1 MKKINIAFI
10 WHFHQ
15 PNYQQKPDSDFLL
28 PWVRL
33 HATKDYLDML
43 KKIDSFKSLK
53 LNFNFSP
60 ILLDS
65 LKEYLNG
72 AKDLHLKLF
81 LKDENELNYEDK
93 IYILNNYFDLN
104 YKNMALKKSYYTELY
119 NRRANALK
127 LDVDMFSV
135 QEYVDIM
142 TIYTLLW
149 MDEVF
154 IDEYPKLNELFLK
167 EKNYTIED
175 RKIIYEI
182 QLDIIKRILTEYKK
196 YQDEGKIEISI
207 SPYCHS
213 ILPLLVNLKNK
224 EIKNKEN
231 LPKDFEGKNDA
242 KEQIRI
248 AIEKYEEYF
257 KRKPKGMWL
266 SEQCVSLET
275 LQLLQ
280 DFGFMW
286 TVLDEGILSKTTG
299 KEFIRDFEGNLENPF
314 DLNINYK
321 VHSKSSINV
330 LFADSF
336 FANLLNFGYG
346 SYDSKLAANDLYEKI
361 KTIQSKLENSPKD
374 NHIITIAMDGE
385 NCWETYQNDG
395 NDFLN
400 TLYGLIDEDET
411 LETVLVS
418 DFLENESEN
427 FEKLDD
433 LKSGSWINR
442 NFDLWIGEPVK
453 NVAWLYLSSVKKDFE
468 NYKKQKL
475 QNIDIIQNKDEI
487 LNKIKKA
494 YQEILICEGS
504 DWYWWYGEPNESKSD
519 YIFDFLFRAHLMN
532 VYEFLGIEVPE
543 YLTLPL
549 SVVTTKPLRNPVS
562 YISPSLVCDKE
573 DKLKEW
579 ENAGFI
585 FIPDGPTSNIS
596 RLVKNIHF
604 GYDSEFLYFRFELNK
619 NSMKMFIE
627 NIENQIAIYF
637 INEYS
642 RNFSSIR
649 LVNKNE
655 NIYPIIRNQF
665 SHELRFVFNSKYIS
679 RIFLNKAG
687 EYNLW
692 NQMSAKKSAIAYK
705 DVIELKISYED
716 LEISSDNKKQLAFC
730 ILDATNELIN
740 EVYPQD
746 VLINVLEDDN
756 LTY

>member
-33 HATKDYLDML
+33 HASKDYLDML
-43 KKIDSFKSLK
+43 KKIDGFKNLK

-65 LKEYLNG
+65 LDEYSRG
-72 AKDLHLKLF
+72 AKDLHLRLL
-81 LKDENELNYEDK
+81 LKKEDDLSIEDK
-93 IYILNNYFDLN
+93 VYILNNYFDLN
-104 YKNMALKKSYYTELY
+104 YKNMVLKKSYYTELY

-127 LDVDMFSV
+127 LNVDMFSP
-135 QEYVDIM
+135 QEYSDVMAIF
-142 TIYTLLW
+142 TLLW
-149 MDEVF
+149 
-154 IDEYPKLNELFLK
+154 IDESFKMEYPELDELFSK
-167 EKNYTIED
+167 EKNYTLED
-175 RKIIYEI
+175 RKKLYVI
-182 QLDIIKRILTEYKK
+182 QLDIIRRILEEYKK
-196 YQDEGKIEISI
+196 YQDKGKIEVSV
-207 SPYCHS
+207 SPCYHS
-213 ILPLLVNLKNK
+213 ILPLLINLNND
-224 EIKNKEN
+224 EVRNKEN
-231 LPKDFEGKNDA
+231 LPKDFDGTQDA
-242 KEQIRI
+242 KEQIRR
-248 AIEKYEEYF
+248 AVEKYEKYF
-257 KRKPKGMWL
+257 QRKPRGMWL
-266 SEQCVSLET
+266 SEQCVSNDT
-275 LQLLQ
+275 LSMLN
-280 DFGFMW
+280 DEGFLW

-314 DLNINYK
+314 YLNVNYK
-321 VHSKSSINV
+321 LKSCNSLNM

-346 SYDSKLAANDLYEKI
+346 SYDSKLAANDMYEKI
-361 KTIQSKLENSPKD
+361 KTIQSKLQNSPRD
-374 NHIITIAMDGE
+374 NHIITIALDGE

-395 NDFLN
+395 NEFLN
-400 TLYGLIDEDET
+400 TLYRLIDEDES
-411 LETVLVS
+411 LSTVLVS
-418 DFLENESEN
+418 DFLETESVKSEVLN
-427 FEKLDD
+427 NIE
-433 LKSGSWINR
+433 SGSWINR
-442 NFDLWIGEPVK
+442 NFDLWAGEPVK

-468 NYKKQKL
+468 NYKNQKL
-475 QNIDIIQNKDEI
+475 QNIDNVQDKKEI
-487 LNKIKKA
+487 LDKLEKA
-494 YQEILICEGS
+494 YREILICEGS

-519 YIFDFLFRAHLMN
+519 YIFDFLFRSHLIN
-532 VYEFLGIEVPE
+532 VYEFLGIDVPE

-562 YISPSLVCDKE
+562 LISPSLVCDK
-573 DKLKEW
+573 DDILKEW
-579 ENAGFI
+579 ENAGYI

-604 GYDSEFLYFRFELNK
+604 GYDKEFIYFRFELNK

-642 RNFSSIR
+642 SNFSSIR
-649 LVNKNE
+649 LVNKND

-692 NQMSAKKSAIAYK
+692 NQVSAKKSSIAYK
-705 DVIELKISYED
+705 DVIELKVSYED
-716 LEISSDNKKQLAFC
+716 LELPLDYKKQIAFC

-746 VLINVLEDDN
+746 VMITVLDEN
-756 LTY
+756 SF

>member
-33 HATKDYLDML
+33 HASKDYLDML
-43 KKIDSFKSLK
+43 KKIDGFKNLK

-65 LKEYLNG
+65 LNEYSKG
-72 AKDLHLKLF
+72 AKDLHLRL
-81 LKDENELNYEDK
+81 LVKDENKLSEEDK

-104 YKNMALKKSYYTELY
+104 YKNMVLKNPYYTELY
-119 NRRANALK
+119 NRRSNALK
-127 LDVDMFSV
+127 LDVNMFSLS
-135 QEYVDIM
+135 EYSDIM
-142 TIYTLLW
+142 AIYTLLW
-149 MDEVF
+149 
-154 IDEYPKLNELFLK
+154 IDETFRGEYVELNELFLK
-167 EKNYTIED
+167 EKNYTLED
-175 RKIIYEI
+175 RKKIYVI
-182 QLDIIKRILTEYKK
+182 QLDIIERILKEYKK
-196 YQDEGKIEISI
+196 YQDEGKIEIST
-207 SPYCHS
+207 SPCYHT
-213 ILPLLVNLKNK
+213 ILPLLDNLNNK
-224 EIKNKEN
+224 EVKNKEN
-231 LPKDFEGKNDA
+231 LPVDFDGKKDA
-242 KEQIRI
+242 KEQIIR
-248 AIEKYEEYF
+248 AIEKYEQYF
-257 KRKPKGMWL
+257 ERKPKGMWL
-266 SEQCVSLET
+266 SEQCVSKETIQMLE
-275 LQLLQ
+275 
-280 DFGFMW
+280 DNGFLW

-321 VHSKSSINV
+321 IRSNESVNI

-361 KTIQSKLENSPKD
+361 KTIQSKLQNSPKD

-411 LETVLVS
+411 LNTVLVS
-418 DFLENESEN
+418 DFFEDEADKSEILN
-427 FEKLDD
+427 N

-442 NFDLWIGEPVK
+442 NFDLWVGEPTK
-453 NVAWLYLSSVKKDFE
+453 NVAWLYLSGVKKDFE
-468 NYKKQKL
+468 NYKNQKL
-475 QNIDIIQNKDEI
+475 QNIENLPDKENI
-487 LNKIKKA
+487 LNNIEKA
-494 YQEILICEGS
+494 YREILICEGS

-519 YIFDFLFRAHLMN
+519 YIFDFLFRSHLMN
-532 VYEFLGIEVPE
+532 VYEFLGIQIPE

-549 SVVTTKPLRNPVS
+549 SVVTTKPLRNPIS

-573 DKLKEW
+573 DKLNEW
-579 ENAGFI
+579 QNAGYI

-604 GYDSEFLYFRFELNK
+604 GYDDEYLYFRFELNK

-637 INEYS
+637 INELS
-642 RNFSSIR
+642 SDFSSIR

-655 NIYPIIRNQF
+655 NNVYPILKNQF

-692 NQMSAKKSAIAYK
+692 NQVSAKKSSIFYK
-705 DVIELKISYED
+705 DVIELKISFED
-716 LEISSDNKKQLAFC
+716 LEILPENKKQLAFC
-730 ILDATNELIN
+730 ILDVTNELIN

-746 VLINVLEDDN
+746 VLITVLDD
-756 LTY
+756 LRF

>member
-33 HATKDYLDML
+33 HASKDYLDML
-43 KKIDSFKSLK
+43 KKIDGFKNLK

-65 LKEYLNG
+65 LNEYSKG
-72 AKDLHLKLF
+72 AKDLHLRL
-81 LKDENELNYEDK
+81 LVKDENKLSEEDK

-104 YKNMALKKSYYTELY
+104 YKNMVLKNPYYTELY
-119 NRRANALK
+119 NRRSNALK
-127 LDVDMFSV
+127 LDVNMFSLS
-135 QEYVDIM
+135 EYSDIM
-142 TIYTLLW
+142 AIYTLLW
-149 MDEVF
+149 
-154 IDEYPKLNELFLK
+154 IDETFRGEYVELNELFLK
-167 EKNYTIED
+167 EKNYTLED
-175 RKIIYEI
+175 RKKIYVI
-182 QLDIIKRILTEYKK
+182 QLDIIERILKEYKK
-196 YQDEGKIEISI
+196 YQDEGKIEIST
-207 SPYCHS
+207 SPCYHT
-213 ILPLLVNLKNK
+213 ILPLLDNLNNK
-224 EIKNKEN
+224 EVKNKEN
-231 LPKDFEGKNDA
+231 LPVDFDGKKDA
-242 KEQIRI
+242 KEQIIR
-248 AIEKYEEYF
+248 AIEKYEQYF
-257 KRKPKGMWL
+257 ERKPKGMWL
-266 SEQCVSLET
+266 SEQCVSKETIQMLEDN
-275 LQLLQ
+275 
-280 DFGFMW
+280 DFLW

-321 VHSKSSINV
+321 IRSNESVNI

-361 KTIQSKLENSPKD
+361 KTIQSKLQNSPKD

-411 LETVLVS
+411 LNTVLVS
-418 DFLENESEN
+418 DFFEDEADKSEILN
-427 FEKLDD
+427 N

-442 NFDLWIGEPVK
+442 NFDLWVGEPTK
-453 NVAWLYLSSVKKDFE
+453 NVAWLYLSGVKKDFE
-468 NYKKQKL
+468 NYKNQKL
-475 QNIDIIQNKDEI
+475 QNIENLPDKEKV
-487 LNKIKKA
+487 LNNIEKA
-494 YQEILICEGS
+494 YREILICEGS

-519 YIFDFLFRAHLMN
+519 YIFDFLFRSHLMN
-532 VYEFLGIEVPE
+532 VYEFLGIQIPE

-549 SVVTTKPLRNPVS
+549 SVVTTKPLRNPIS

-573 DKLKEW
+573 DKLNEW
-579 ENAGFI
+579 QNAGYI

-604 GYDSEFLYFRFELNK
+604 GYDDEYLYFRFELNK

-637 INEYS
+637 INELS
-642 RNFSSIR
+642 GNFSSIR

-655 NIYPIIRNQF
+655 NNVCPILKNQF

-692 NQMSAKKSAIAYK
+692 NQVSAKKSSIFYK
-705 DVIELKISYED
+705 DVIELKISFED
-716 LEISSDNKKQLAFC
+716 LEILPENKKHLAFC
-730 ILDATNELIN
+730 ILDVTNELIN

-746 VLINVLEDDN
+746 VLITVLDD
-756 LTY
+756 LRF

>member
-33 HATKDYLDML
+33 HASKDYLDML
-43 KKIDSFKSLK
+43 KKIDGFKNLK

-65 LKEYLNG
+65 LNEYSKG
-72 AKDLHLKLF
+72 AKDLHLRL
-81 LKDENELNYEDK
+81 LVKDENKLSEEDK

-104 YKNMALKKSYYTELY
+104 YKNMVLKNPYYTELY
-119 NRRANALK
+119 NRRSNALK
-127 LDVDMFSV
+127 LDVNMFSLS
-135 QEYVDIM
+135 EYSDIM
-142 TIYTLLW
+142 AIYTLLW
-149 MDEVF
+149 
-154 IDEYPKLNELFLK
+154 IDETFRGEYVELNELFLK
-167 EKNYTIED
+167 EKNYTLED
-175 RKIIYEI
+175 RKKIYVF
-182 QLDIIKRILTEYKK
+182 QLDIIERILKEYKK
-196 YQDEGKIEISI
+196 YQDEGKIEIST
-207 SPYCHS
+207 SPCYHT
-213 ILPLLVNLKNK
+213 ILPLLDNLNNK
-224 EIKNKEN
+224 EVKNKEN
-231 LPKDFEGKNDA
+231 LPVDFDGKKDA
-242 KEQIRI
+242 KEQIIR
-248 AIEKYEEYF
+248 AIEKYEQYF
-257 KRKPKGMWL
+257 ERKPKGMWL
-266 SEQCVSLET
+266 SEQCVSKETIQMLE
-275 LQLLQ
+275 
-280 DFGFMW
+280 DNGFLW

-321 VHSKSSINV
+321 IRSNESVNI

-361 KTIQSKLENSPKD
+361 KTIQSKLQNSPKD

-411 LETVLVS
+411 LNTVLVS
-418 DFLENESEN
+418 DFFEDEADKSEILN
-427 FEKLDD
+427 N

-442 NFDLWIGEPVK
+442 NFDLWVGEPTK
-453 NVAWLYLSSVKKDFE
+453 NVAWLYLSGVKKDFE
-468 NYKKQKL
+468 NYKNQKL
-475 QNIDIIQNKDEI
+475 QNIDYLKNKDEI

-494 YQEILICEGS
+494 YREILICEGS

-519 YIFDFLFRAHLMN
+519 YIFDFLFRSHLMN
-532 VYEFLGIEVPE
+532 VYEFLGIQVPE

-549 SVVTTKPLRNPVS
+549 SVVTTKPLRNPIS

-573 DKLKEW
+573 DKLNEW
-579 ENAGFI
+579 QNAGYI

-604 GYDSEFLYFRFELNK
+604 GYDDEYLYFRFELNK

-637 INEYS
+637 INELS
-642 RNFSSIR
+642 SDFSSIR

-655 NIYPIIRNQF
+655 NNVYPILKNQF

-692 NQMSAKKSAIAYK
+692 NQVSAKKSSIFYK
-705 DVIELKISYED
+705 DVIELKISFED
-716 LEISSDNKKQLAFC
+716 LEILPENKKQLAFC
-730 ILDATNELIN
+730 ILDVTNELIN
-740 EVYPQD
+740 EDYPQD
-746 VLINVLEDDN
+746 VLITVLDD
-756 LTY
+756 LRF

>member
-33 HATKDYLDML
+33 HASKDYLDML
-43 KKIDSFKSLK
+43 KKIDGFKNLK

-65 LKEYLNG
+65 LNEYSKG
-72 AKDLHLKLF
+72 AKDLHLRL
-81 LKDENELNYEDK
+81 LVKDENKLSEEDK

-104 YKNMALKKSYYTELY
+104 YKNMVLKNPYYTELY
-119 NRRANALK
+119 NRRSNALK
-127 LDVDMFSV
+127 LDVNMFSLS
-135 QEYVDIM
+135 EYSDIM
-142 TIYTLLW
+142 AIYTLLW
-149 MDEVF
+149 
-154 IDEYPKLNELFLK
+154 IDETFRGEYVELNELFLK
-167 EKNYTIED
+167 EKNYTLED
-175 RKIIYEI
+175 RKKIYVI
-182 QLDIIKRILTEYKK
+182 QLDIIERILKEYKK
-196 YQDEGKIEISI
+196 YQDEGKIEIST
-207 SPYCHS
+207 SPCYHT
-213 ILPLLVNLKNK
+213 ILPLLDNLNNK
-224 EIKNKEN
+224 EVKNKEN
-231 LPKDFEGKNDA
+231 LPVDFDGKKDA
-242 KEQIRI
+242 KEQIIR
-248 AIEKYEEYF
+248 AIEKYEQYF
-257 KRKPKGMWL
+257 ERKPKGMWL
-266 SEQCVSLET
+266 SEQCVSKETIQMLE
-275 LQLLQ
+275 
-280 DFGFMW
+280 DNGFLW

-321 VHSKSSINV
+321 IRSNESVNI

-361 KTIQSKLENSPKD
+361 KTIQSKLQNSPKD

-411 LETVLVS
+411 LNTVLVS
-418 DFLENESEN
+418 DFFEDEADKSEILN
-427 FEKLDD
+427 N

-442 NFDLWIGEPVK
+442 NFYLWVGEPTK
-453 NVAWLYLSSVKKDFE
+453 NVAWLYLSGVKKDFE
-468 NYKKQKL
+468 NYKNQKL
-475 QNIDIIQNKDEI
+475 QNIENLPDKENI
-487 LNKIKKA
+487 LNNIEKA
-494 YQEILICEGS
+494 YREILICEGS

-519 YIFDFLFRAHLMN
+519 YIFDFLFRSHLMN
-532 VYEFLGIEVPE
+532 VYEFLGIQVPE

-549 SVVTTKPLRNPVS
+549 SVVTTKPLRNPIS

-573 DKLKEW
+573 DKLNEW
-579 ENAGFI
+579 QNAGYI

-604 GYDSEFLYFRFELNK
+604 GYDDEYLYFRFELNK

-637 INEYS
+637 INELS
-642 RNFSSIR
+642 SNFSSIR

-655 NIYPIIRNQF
+655 NNVYPILKNQF

-692 NQMSAKKSAIAYK
+692 NQVSAKKSSIFYK
-705 DVIELKISYED
+705 DVIELKISFED
-716 LEISSDNKKQLAFC
+716 LEILPENKKQLAFC
-730 ILDATNELIN
+730 ILDVTNELIN

-746 VLINVLEDDN
+746 VLITVLDD
-756 LTY
+756 LRF

>member
-33 HATKDYLDML
+33 HASKDYLDML
-43 KKIDSFKSLK
+43 KKIDGFKNLK

-65 LKEYLNG
+65 LNEYSKG
-72 AKDLHLKLF
+72 AKDLHLRL
-81 LKDENELNYEDK
+81 LVKDENKLSEEDK

-104 YKNMALKKSYYTELY
+104 YKNMVLKNPYYTELY
-119 NRRANALK
+119 NRRSNALK
-127 LDVDMFSV
+127 LDVNMFSLS
-135 QEYVDIM
+135 EYSDIM
-142 TIYTLLW
+142 AIYTLLW
-149 MDEVF
+149 
-154 IDEYPKLNELFLK
+154 IDETFRGEYVELNELFLK
-167 EKNYTIED
+167 EKNYTLED
-175 RKIIYEI
+175 RRKIYVI
-182 QLDIIKRILTEYKK
+182 QLDIIERILKEYKK
-196 YQDEGKIEISI
+196 YQDEGKIEIST
-207 SPYCHS
+207 SPCYHT
-213 ILPLLVNLKNK
+213 ILPLLDNLNNK
-224 EIKNKEN
+224 EVKNKEN
-231 LPKDFEGKNDA
+231 LPVDFDGKKDA
-242 KEQIRI
+242 KEQIIR
-248 AIEKYEEYF
+248 AIEKYEQYF
-257 KRKPKGMWL
+257 ERKPKGMWL
-266 SEQCVSLET
+266 SEQCVSKETIQMLE
-275 LQLLQ
+275 
-280 DFGFMW
+280 DNGFLW

-321 VHSKSSINV
+321 IRSNESVNI

-361 KTIQSKLENSPKD
+361 KTIQSKLQNSPKD

-411 LETVLVS
+411 LNTVLVS
-418 DFLENESEN
+418 DFFEDEADKSEILN
-427 FEKLDD
+427 N

-442 NFDLWIGEPVK
+442 NFDLWVGEPTK
-453 NVAWLYLSSVKKDFE
+453 NVAWLYLSGVKKDFE
-468 NYKKQKL
+468 NYKNQKL
-475 QNIDIIQNKDEI
+475 QNIENLPDKENI
-487 LNKIKKA
+487 LNNIEKA
-494 YQEILICEGS
+494 YREILICEGS

-519 YIFDFLFRAHLMN
+519 YIFDFLFRSHLMN
-532 VYEFLGIEVPE
+532 VYEFLGIQVPE

-573 DKLKEW
+573 DKLNEW
-579 ENAGFI
+579 QNAGYI

-604 GYDSEFLYFRFELNK
+604 GYDDEYLYFRFELNK

-637 INEYS
+637 INELS
-642 RNFSSIR
+642 SDFSSIR

-655 NIYPIIRNQF
+655 NNVYPILKNQF

-692 NQMSAKKSAIAYK
+692 NQVSAKKSSIFYK
-705 DVIELKISYED
+705 DVIELKISFED
-716 LEISSDNKKQLAFC
+716 LEILPENKKHLAFC
-730 ILDATNELIN
+730 ILDVTNELIN

-746 VLINVLEDDN
+746 VLITVLDD
-756 LTY
+756 LRF